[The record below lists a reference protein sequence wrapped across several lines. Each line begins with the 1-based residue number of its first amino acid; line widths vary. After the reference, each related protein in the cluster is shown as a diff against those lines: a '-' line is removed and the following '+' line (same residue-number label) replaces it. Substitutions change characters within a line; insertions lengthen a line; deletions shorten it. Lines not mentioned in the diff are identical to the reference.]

1 MNLINN
7 SMNLINNSM
16 NLINNSMNLIK
27 KKKKKKILNFF
38 SLSAFP
44 DPLVI
49 KFIKAKRKLKKPEVI
64 WSH

>member
-7 SMNLINNSM
+7 SI
-16 NLINNSMNLIK
+16 NLIK
-27 KKKKKKILNFF
+27 KKKKKKTEKKKKIFLNFF

>member
-7 SMNLINNSM
+7 SINLS
-16 NLINNSMNLIK
+16 K
-27 KKKKKKILNFF
+27 KKKKKKKKFFNFL
-38 SLSAFP
+38 SLLAFP
-44 DPLVI
+44 GPLVI